1 MLRSLVGSE
10 MCIRDSVE
18 TADFAGME
26 LSRSAVFGRYGGGD
40 ELAIS
45 PPWCLIELAQQSV
58 GSAVRD
64 EVYRL
69 LETGY
74 LGYAAL
80 SEMYGVEPAQ
90 VPGVEELEWSVK
102 LSVGGVPEGEN
113 RFNVLLSGWL
123 YPQGTAGCAP
133 ADGSMPSKFPLV
145 GMIRGHGWECGRSED
160 AATLGDGVLKPAHHG
175 AQRTR
180 VLVLTDGGRCARLV
194 LSHCADGRVLGA
206 RPSGRSR
213 RDAVLGRSRRSESG
227 DHDCGDRTIW
237 ARVSRPGGEWAG
249 SSGGKLQPGIGRI
262 DSGGGRDPGAVR
274 PVCTGAALYGNQRFL
289 KLKLGWTPRESRVLS
304 GAR

>member
-160 AATLGDGVLKPAHHG
+160 AATLGDGVLKPAHHDVHDWCCLTAQMAEFSVLDPQAG
-175 AQRTR
+175 AVGMLCSVDLAARR
-180 VLVLTDGGRCARLV
+180 VEIMIAVIG
-194 LSHCADGRVLGA
+194 
-206 RPSGRSR
+206 PSGLEC
-213 RDAVLGRSRRSESG
+213 RDQAESGLEALVGSFSLGSVGSTLVEAGIPEQLGRYAQELLFMAIS
-227 DHDCGDRTIW
+227 
-237 ARVSRPGGEWAG
+237 
-249 SSGGKLQPGIGRI
+249 
-262 DSGGGRDPGAVR
+262 DS
-274 PVCTGAALYGNQRFL
+274 
-289 KLKLGWTPRESRVLS
+289 
-304 GAR
+304 